1 MTPTAASSRERP
13 PRADARRN
21 RERILHAAREAFT
34 EEGADV
40 QMEPIARRAGVGV
53 GTLYRHFPT
62 KQALITEITRQWV
75 TERAHNTARVMEI
88 EDPWEALAALVQ
100 GEAEA
105 MARDVGLRDVFG
117 DLPADRLCPQEHG
130 EHRRQLASLVER
142 GHEAG
147 VLRDDITVDGFQ
159 ALMCGMSVTIARG
172 LDWRRTAEV
181 LLNGVRPR

>member
-1 MTPTAASSRERP
+1 MNPTATSQERQ

-21 RERILHAAREAFT
+21 RERILHAAREAFA

-62 KQALITEITRQWV
+62 KQALIAEITRHWV
-75 TERAHNTARVMEI
+75 SERANTTARAMEV
-88 EDPWEALAALVQ
+88 EDPWEALTVLVES
-100 GEAEA
+100 EAEA

-117 DLPADRLCPQEHG
+117 DLPADLLCPKEDG
-130 EHRRQLASLVER
+130 EHRAKLASLVER

-147 VLRDDITVDGFQ
+147 VLRDDVTVDGFK

-172 LDWRRTAEV
+172 FDWSCTADV
-181 LLNGVRPR
+181 MLSGVRAR